1 MTSFFWKFAH
11 LFNMVILKQFE
22 SIIYLDIH
30 QMHSQSMIN

>member
-22 SIIYLDIH
+22 SIIYLDIY
-30 QMHSQSMIN
+30 QMHCHGMIN